1 MDIIYN
7 KMISNN
13 KTNKNDIDLH
23 NFVNQSK
30 KNSRNNIT
38 VNCRM
43 VNLNNSKENKTL
55 TSTIKTNKSSVKSL
69 KTYIALKKSVNK
81 KGNIMR
87 NSTSRNGVTFINFYS
102 NASELEN
109 STSLNKDIRKIN
121 KKEKKCNKTDIIER
135 DRFLS
140 FKEKTQNGA
149 KN

>member
-1 MDIIYN
+1 M
-7 KMISNN
+7 
-13 KTNKNDIDLH
+13 
-23 NFVNQSK
+23 K
-30 KNSRNNIT
+30 KR
-38 VNCRM
+38 RM